1 MKRKALYILGLSILS
16 LSLTSCVSKKKFDEL
31 ARDKSMVEREAAQLK
46 TDKRNLE
53 KKLQENKDEFN
64 KVRYQLT
71 ENNAAKDKIID

>member
-53 KKLQENKDEFN
+53 KKLPIYKTIWNGKTAN
-64 KVRYQLT
+64 
-71 ENNAAKDKIID
+71 